1 MTCLKV
7 SVLAAMGLCMWVT
20 AGTQAQTTGIV
31 TVWGSDVWDNHDV
44 PPPNTGFV
52 AISAGEWH
60 SLGLRADGSIA
71 AWGRNSRG
79 QCDVPMPNTG
89 FVAAVA
95 NGSFSLGVRADGSI
109 DAWGYNYYG
118 QCDVP
123 EPNSGFVA
131 AGAGWHHSLGLRAD
145 GSIVGWGRNQYGQ
158 CDVPIPN
165 SGFVA
170 VSAGWYHSMGLR
182 ADGSIAAWGRNEY
195 GLCDVPAPNTGFVAI
210 AAGEWHS
217 LGLKADGSIVAWGRN
232 GDGQCNVP
240 APNTGFVAIAAGLY
254 HSMGVRVDG
263 SIEAWGDNYYGQCD
277 VPGPNTGYL
286 VAAGG
291 RNHSLGLRDAGP
303 VPPFLLIETPATD
316 LTLQQGERFIISWLD
331 DAQHGAELRLFAD
344 PDTGPTPWDQG
355 GADNEIAIPFSVD
368 ASDPY
373 DQAQWHTADLAPGLY
388 SVWGK
393 SDNGIDPPAYS
404 RAPGLVT
411 VTEFSDDTPPEIDQ
425 ERLDIGT
432 APSPVFVLQA
442 PTPKNLYLV
451 THGWNG
457 WDGQADRSWIRYVA
471 NAVKGQIDGSGEW
484 DIAYYDW
491 HEAAGD
497 QPWGPGPAAEYAMQL
512 GRLLGSEV
520 RDLGYTH
527 VEVVA
532 HSAGAWLAHMMAYEL
547 QGETITVNLS
557 LLDAYVPPSNGADQL
572 GVYSDRVFNC
582 YDDGYPPFT
591 QKNLVHAF
599 NVDIT
604 CRREQGRLVP
614 FPPYNGSSHG
624 APWAWY
630 LVSTVEAGGY
640 LGFMDDD
647 SYSYDG
653 MPAPLGFGMSKAY
666 SGSNGGWDETMS
678 RYPANG
684 DNEFNVCRGLWDGC
698 DADTTVFVE
707 YPDVFDLTALTH
719 TFGPDGTV
727 TLAPDSVEL
736 TTGTESAWVGFDV
749 PLARAVSAVLF
760 DVEFTSADPDAEG
773 YATGYWNGLQLT
785 SADERFTG
793 GADPGGRSFTFME
806 PIVPGQKVISFRLD
820 NNGGPTSSVRISNL
834 RTGINL
840 DVDINGDCVATAD
853 DLCAWVA
860 EPYDLDGN
868 GIVNADDQ
876 TILAAALGV
885 SGADTDG
892 DGIPDVCEVCAPDL
906 NGDGLVN
913 TQDFLAFL
921 NLWVAGDPIADW
933 NGDGTVNT
941 QDFLAYLN
949 AWAAG
954 C

>member
-1 MTCLKV
+1 MWV
-7 SVLAAMGLCMWVT
+7 AAALGLCVCVT
-20 AGTQAQTTGIV
+20 PGVRAQTTGSIEA
-31 TVWGSDVWDNHDV
+31 WGDNSDGQCDV
-44 PPPNTGFV
+44 PAPNTGFV
-52 AISAGEWH
+52 AVAAGAAHSLGLRADGSIEAWGDDYYGQLNVPLPNIGFVAIAGGAFHSLGLRADGSIEAWGGNWEGQCDVPAPNTGFVAVAGGYKH

-71 AWGRNSRG
+71 AWGWNDDG
-79 QCDVPMPNTG
+79 QLNVPAPNTG
-89 FVAAVA
+89 FVA
-95 NGSFSLGVRADGSI
+95 
-109 DAWGYNYYG
+109 
-118 QCDVP
+118 
-123 EPNSGFVA
+123 VA
-131 AGAGWHHSLGLRAD
+131 AGGYHSLGLRAD
-145 GSIVGWGRNQYGQ
+145 GSIEAWGWNGYGQ
-158 CDVPIPN
+158 CDVPAPN
-165 SGFVA
+165 TGFVA
-170 VSAGWYHSMGLR
+170 VAGSYQHNLGLKGDGSIAAWGKNDYGQCDVPAPNTGFVAISALGQHSVGLR
-182 ADGSIAAWGRNEY
+182 ADGSIAAWGRNQY
-195 GLCDVPAPNTGFVAI
+195 GQCDVPAPNTGFVA
-210 AAGEWHS
+210 
-217 LGLKADGSIVAWGRN
+217 V
-232 GDGQCNVP
+232 
-240 APNTGFVAIAAGLY
+240 
-254 HSMGVRVDG
+254 
-263 SIEAWGDNYYGQCD
+263 
-277 VPGPNTGYL
+277 
-286 VAAGG
+286 AGG
-291 RNHSLGLRDAGP
+291 NLHSLGLRADQPA
-303 VPPFLLIETPATD
+303 PPFLLIETPATD
-316 LTLQQGERFIISWLD
+316 LTLQQGERMTISWLD
-331 DAQHGAELRLFAD
+331 DAQHGAEIRLFAD
-344 PDTGPTPWDQG
+344 PDTGPTPWNQG
-355 GADNEIAIPFSVD
+355 GADNEIRIPFSVD
-368 ASDPY
+368 AFDPH
-373 DQAQWHTADLAPGLY
+373 DQVQWHVADLAPGLY

-411 VTEFSDDTPPEIDQ
+411 VTEFTDDTPPEIDQ
-425 ERLDIGT
+425 ERLDIGN

-457 WDGQADRSWIRYVA
+457 QEGQEKDHSWIKDVA
-471 NAVKGQIDGSGEW
+471 TAVAGQDDGSGEW
-484 DIAYYDW
+484 DVAYYDW
-491 HEAAGD
+491 RPRAGD
-497 QPWGPGPAAEYAMQL
+497 YHGPGPAATEAITLGLQLADAINANGYEY
-512 GRLLGSEV
+512 
-520 RDLGYTH
+520 

-532 HSAGAWLAHMMAYEL
+532 HSAGSWMGHAIAHQL
-547 QGETITVNLS
+547 QEPYSDITVNLV
-557 LLDAYVPPSNGADQL
+557 LLDAYVPPEWLRDGMELGADAHH
-572 GVYSDRVFNC
+572 VFNC
-582 YDDGYPPFT
+582 YDHGWWPPFT
-591 QKNLVHAF
+591 QSNLPNAF
-599 NVDIT
+599 NVDMT

-614 FPPYNGSSHG
+614 FWPYDGSSHG

-630 LVSTVEAGGY
+630 RVSTVEAGGY

-653 MPAPLGFGMSKAY
+653 QPAPLGFGMSKAY

-684 DNEFNVCRGLWDGC
+684 DNEFNVCSGFWDGC

-727 TLAPDSVEL
+727 TLVPDSAEL
-736 TTGTESAWVGFDV
+736 STGTESAWVGFDV

-760 DVEFTSADPDAEG
+760 DVEFTSADPNAEG
-773 YATGYWNGLQLT
+773 YATGYWNGLQLA

-806 PIVPGQKVISFRLD
+806 TIAPGQKVISFRVD
-820 NNGGPTSSVRISNL
+820 NNGGPTSSVFISNL

-853 DLCAWVA
+853 DLCAWAA

-868 GIVNADDQ
+868 GIVDADDQ
-876 TILAAALGV
+876 SLLATALGV

-933 NGDGTVNT
+933 NDDGTINT

-949 AWAAG
+949 DWSAG